1 MGMEGGGWGGW
12 TLKQNLCWY
21 RPCMPFCVDVTW
33 GYAGCDYHTSG
44 ATCAKPSEVQTMI
57 VVVCRPTCHEG
68 FSKWMSGCCNVNC
81 DGYV

>member
-44 ATCAKPSEVQTMI
+44 ATCAKPSEVQ
-57 VVVCRPTCHEG
+57 R
-68 FSKWMSGCCNVNC
+68 
-81 DGYV
+81 